1 MFSFVRERIFVQLFW
16 ATALGCACGSYW
28 PLPVDVL
35 VGDFILLLL
44 LIAALG
50 ALWRLWR
57 KDGQSW
63 GNIPGYMMLAVVGFL
78 ATSTAIGF
86 TLAATLNEHTGAPLE
101 MRGTVAS
108 IPAYQRGH
116 LRFML
121 RVDEVEVER
130 KTVVVSGQCYVY
142 LRCEELPEL
151 YYTDNVELYAVLRD
165 VPPPSNN
172 GQFNYRRY
180 LMMRGTTLTA
190 YATSPAVLRR
200 TGQTPP
206 WLWKSLTKLRTW
218 LVSSLNRGLPA
229 ELGALAV
236 SVVYGDKIIDLPTDL
251 DERFRRAGLT
261 HILVASGTQVSL
273 LIIVLGLVLWRATD
287 DFSWRGLLRN
297 LVQFAATMLIVLVY
311 AAVTGFE
318 VSILRAV
325 AMGALVLLGKL
336 LHRQADGLN
345 ALAQSGLIIL
355 ITNPLQLTAPG
366 FQLSFGATFGLIYIA
381 GVGFPFLA
389 HLRGWRSYFLRMLL
403 STGGAQLFVTPILAT
418 QFQQLSLWGLVSN
431 LLAIPLA
438 FALLIVGGVA
448 SVGLVAVPLLGDGL
462 RLVIHLLAWLL
473 DGVAR
478 VFSSLPGSDVAVPH
492 PALWYVLAAYAL
504 ILLAGEWI
512 KSRSALGKAARRW
525 VAAASVSLAALLTAG
540 VMYWLLVPAP
550 ELAALQL
557 PRCEAYLWRSYTGR
571 NILLLRSKG
580 LESSHNADTVASALR
595 YRGINRLHGLVWL
608 DEPPDDPPDSLNT
621 QALALGDTV
630 PADWDLGW
638 LPSAGE
644 GVAGVRMALGTTEV
658 WVAWDSR
665 LAADTVAFTANGQPS
680 ADVLVLTQST
690 FGGMPKG
697 RQADVAA
704 SSQVL
709 CVLSTGDESAGHVNL
724 VRSNGEVRIKP
735 AKGGVMVHRWP
746 GESQGMRR

>member
-16 ATALGCACGSYW
+16 ATAVGCACGSYW

-35 VGDFILLLL
+35 VGDILLLLL

-57 KDGQSW
+57 EDDKPW
-63 GNIPGYMMLAVVGFL
+63 GSIPGYILLAVVGFL
-78 ATSTAIGF
+78 AASTAIGF
-86 TLAATLNEHTGAPLE
+86 TMAATLVDHAGAPLE
-101 MRGTVAS
+101 MHGTVSS

-121 RVDEVEVER
+121 RVDEVEVGHENIA
-130 KTVVVSGQCYVY
+130 VSGQCYVY
-142 LRCEELPEL
+142 LRCEEPPEL
-151 YYTDNVELYAVLRD
+151 YYTESVELYATLRD

-172 GQFNYRRY
+172 GQFDYRRY

-190 YATSPAVLRR
+190 YATSPAALRH

-206 WLWKSLTKLRTW
+206 WLWKSLTQLRTW
-218 LVSSLNRGLPA
+218 LVSSLNRGLPE

-236 SVVYGDKIIDLPTDL
+236 SVVYGDKIIDLPGGL

-273 LIIVLGLVLWRATD
+273 LIIVLGLILWRATD
-287 DFSWRGLLRN
+287 DFTWRGLLRN
-297 LVQFAATMLIVLVY
+297 LAQFTATMLIVLVY

-345 ALAQSGLIIL
+345 ALAQSGLIL
-355 ITNPLQLTAPG
+355 LVTNPLQLTAPG
-366 FQLSFGATFGLIYIA
+366 FQLSFGATFGLIYVA

-389 HLRGWRSYFLRMLL
+389 RLRGWRSYFLRMLL
-403 STGGAQLFVTPILAT
+403 STGGAQLFVTPILAA
-418 QFQQLSLWGLVSN
+418 QFQQLSLWGLLSN

-438 FALLIVGGVA
+438 FALLIIGGVA

-462 RLVIHLLAWLL
+462 RLIIHLLAWLL

-478 VFSSLPGSDVAVPH
+478 LFASLPGSDVAVPH
-492 PALWYVLAAYAL
+492 PALWYILAAYAL
-504 ILLAGEWI
+504 IFLAGEWI
-512 KSRSALGKAARRW
+512 KSRGVLSKPARRW
-525 VAAASVSLAALLTAG
+525 IATASVSLAALLTAG
-540 VMYWLLVPAP
+540 LMHWLLVPAP
-550 ELAALQL
+550 ELVALQL
-557 PRCEAYLWRSYTGR
+557 PRCEAYLWRPYTGR

-580 LESSHNADTVASALR
+580 LESSHNADTVAAALR

-608 DEPPDDPPDSLNT
+608 DKPPDEPISGLDAPT
-621 QALALGDTV
+621 LAPGDAV
-630 PADWDLGW
+630 PAEWDLGW
-638 LPSAGE
+638 LPAAGE
-644 GVAGVRMALGTTEV
+644 GVAGARMALGVTEV
-658 WVAWDSR
+658 WVAWDNR
-665 LAADTVAFTANGQPS
+665 LAAGTVASTADGQPGVG
-680 ADVLVLTQST
+680 VLVLTQST
-690 FGGMPKG
+690 LSAMSMG

-704 SSQVL
+704 ACRVL
-709 CVLSTGDESAGHVNL
+709 CVLSAEDEGAGHANL
-724 VRSNGEVRIKP
+724 VRSIGEVRVKP
-735 AKGGVMVHRWP
+735 ARDGVTVHRWA
-746 GESQGMRR
+746 GESQGMHR